1 MLFNDSCGNT
11 DTIIGCSPIP
21 FSDGFLLVPVQLTMM
36 SRLHKLFG
44 QSWSKNLGS
53 ALSKELIVVGL
64 GRGVVGNLLKLV
76 PAVGSVTGAAIND
89 AVASTIT
96 GALGWVTVK
105 LLNEGEDL
113 FDNLTSFKGQ
123 FDMLVK
129 ALKASKKNTD

>member
-1 MLFNDSCGNT
+1 
-11 DTIIGCSPIP
+11 
-21 FSDGFLLVPVQLTMM
+21 MM

-44 QSWSKNLGS
+44 QSWSNNLGS